1 MENTKKWSVKD
12 VVTLVLMTV
21 LLIVIQL
28 GINMVCMVNDFVSM
42 VLSVGITML
51 VCGPV
56 YFLMVNRIRKRSVSL
71 VYMTLLGLVFLI
83 MGNWF
88 SLPWFIV
95 VGIFAE
101 IILWKGITP
110 NRLTAA
116 WTVSSLLYNGVNLLP
131 IWFFWDTYYSFAIA
145 SGMEQSYID
154 AYVQYYTAP
163 GWVVFILIFTMLCGF
178 LGSLIGRKLIQKHF
192 KKAGVL

>member
-56 YFLMVNRIRKRSVSL
+56 YFLMVNRIRKRSVSC
-71 VYMTLLGLVFLI
+71 
-83 MGNWF
+83 
-88 SLPWFIV
+88 
-95 VGIFAE
+95 
-101 IILWKGITP
+101 
-110 NRLTAA
+110 
-116 WTVSSLLYNGVNLLP
+116 LLYTSP
-131 IWFFWDTYYSFAIA
+131 SPRD
-145 SGMEQSYID
+145 
-154 AYVQYYTAP
+154 
-163 GWVVFILIFTMLCGF
+163 
-178 LGSLIGRKLIQKHF
+178 
-192 KKAGVL
+192 